1 MQKSIYITTN
11 RLRKIDS
18 EQYNIHV
25 ASPIDL
31 LLLCL
36 SLYAY
41 VCMVFL
47 QMTQTSCSVT
57 QFNSTQMQCSLLHN
71 AWFGRYSCIS
81 WPLMYTRQ
89 PVYLH
94 YVLYLA
100 SLGCPASIG
109 CVPSLVIGFSMY
121 TKIIFTINIEISPA
135 SVSQ

>member
-1 MQKSIYITTN
+1 MQKSVYITTN

-41 VCMVFL
+41 VCTVFL

-81 WPLMYTRQ
+81 WPLRE
-89 PVYLH
+89 PAYLH

-109 CVPSLVIGFSMY
+109 CVSSLVIGFSMY
-121 TKIIFTINIEISPA
+121 TKIIFTINTEISPA